1 MTNLS
6 FIDYL
11 EAKNKPRLTNESNIL
26 FNPNVPLDPDSVD
39 VGMPL
44 TEAQFT
50 SDKLDKVTKLY
61 GKLFGK
67 KFGGEFKVVFTE
79 QFQRQDGTKGFGY
92 RLFNKFGYQLRFGF
106 LKGNITAFKETPK
119 RDTFIVDSLDYWDK
133 DNHELDRPTI
143 TCSFSASCNV
153 VQIYEKLC
161 ALLRKKKVGTFKLD
175 DFITEAVDAS
185 NTRIKDRAAFLKN
198 KKALFKSKGINVSPL
213 FGDAEA
219 FSQAIE
225 QEGLEDEW
233 NEFYATL
240 EKGKRET
247 NSVQN
252 NVISTQ
258 KQFDD
263 NVYADPKYVFEDIKT
278 VTEFVAKGGSKS
290 LIICG
295 EGGTGKT
302 YEVTSTLKRV
312 LGEPGNKYTYHSG
325 AKIAPRSF
333 YATVF
338 RERDVLQVWDEADD
352 ILKQPDTIMM
362 LKPALDTSGKPAME
376 YITGT
381 YPMNGR
387 SEAEIRDYCAQC
399 DDADSLVFTQNV
411 NKVKDGEMVIPSK
424 FYFDGEMIF
433 ISNMRASQI
442 EDAIKSRSIFI
453 DVYLC
458 ARDMYNRTKSI
469 MKAKYPNKSDEQL
482 DKFFEALGMAIPDA
496 DEEVTYMT
504 PEIARKRKPLTIR
517 SAVIGMA
524 LQDAGVESWARI
536 ASMYV

>member
-39 VGMPL
+39 VGSPL

-67 KFGGEFKVVFTE
+67 KFGGEFKVAFTE
-79 QFQRQDGTKGFGY
+79 EFKRQDGTKGFGY

-106 LKGNITAFKETPK
+106 LKGNITAFKITPK

-198 KKALFKSKGINVSPL
+198 KKELFKSKGIKVSPL

-252 NVISTQ
+252 SVKNTQ
-258 KQFDD
+258 KKMDET
-263 NVYADPKYVFEDIKT
+263 VYSDPKYVFEDIKT
-278 VTEFVAKGGSKS
+278 LTKFVAQGGSKS
-290 LIICG
+290 LIVCG
-295 EGGTGKT
+295 MGGIGKT
-302 YEVTSTLKRV
+302 YEVTSTLRKIY
-312 LGEPGNKYTYHSG
+312 GEPGAKYTYHSG
-325 AKIAPRSF
+325 AKISPRSF
-333 YATVF
+333 YSAVF
-338 RERDVLQVWDEADD
+338 RERDMLQVWDEADS
-352 ILKQPDTIMM
+352 ILKQDDTVMM

-376 YITGT
+376 YVTNTLPMTGK
-381 YPMNGR
+381 N
-387 SEAEIRDYCAQC
+387 EAEIRDYCLQC
-399 DDADSLVFTQNV
+399 DEADTLVYTNNP
-411 NKVKDGEMVIPSK
+411 NKLKEGEMTFPSK
-424 FYFDGEMIF
+424 FYFDGQMIF
-433 ISNMRASQI
+433 ISNMRATEI
-442 EDAIKSRSIFI
+442 EDAIKSRSIFL
-453 DVYLC
+453 DVYLS
-458 ARDMYNRTKSI
+458 ATDVMNRMKTI
-469 MKAKYPNKSDEQL
+469 MKAQYPDETDESL
-482 DKFFEALGMAIPDA
+482 NEFFDTMGASVPD
-496 DEEVTYMT
+496 EGPVTYMT
-504 PEIARKRKPLTIR
+504 PELARRNKPLTIR
-517 SAVIGMA
+517 SLVLGMA
-524 LQDAGVESWARI
+524 LKKAGVEAWERI

>member
-1 MTNLS
+1 MIN

-11 EAKNKPRLTNESNIL
+11 AATKTVKLGKNNMLYNESL
-26 FNPNVPLDPDSVD
+26 EVDLDSLDF
-39 VGMPL
+39 GMPL
-44 TEAQFT
+44 TEAQF
-50 SDKLDKVTKLY
+50 SQDKLDKVTKLY

-67 KFGGEFKVVFTE
+67 KFGGDFKVVFTE
-79 QFQRQDGTKGFGY
+79 QFTRQDGTKGFGY
-92 RLFNKFGYQLRFGF
+92 RLFNRFGYQLRFGY
-106 LKGNITAFKETPK
+106 LKGNITAFKEAPK

-133 DNHELDRPTI
+133 DNHELDKPTL
-143 TCSFSASCNV
+143 TCTFSSTCNV

-161 ALLRKKKVGTFKLD
+161 ELLRKNKVGTFKLD

-185 NTRIKDRAAFLKN
+185 NTKIKDRAAFLKSN
-198 KKALFKSKGINVSPL
+198 KELFKSKGIKISPL
-213 FGDAEA
+213 FGDTDA
-219 FSQAIE
+219 FGNAVTDT
-225 QEGLEDEW
+225 GLEDEW
-233 NEFYATL
+233 NEFYATIS
-240 EKGKRET
+240 KGKKET
-247 NSVQN
+247 NSVQAE
-252 NVISTQ
+252 VVKTA
-258 KQFDD
+258 KDLDD
-263 NVYADPKYVFEDIKT
+263 TVYADPRYVFEDIKT
-278 VTEFVAKGGSKS
+278 LTEFVANGNAKS

-295 EGGTGKT
+295 QGGIGKT
-302 YEVTSTLKRV
+302 YEVTSTLKKL

-333 YATVF
+333 YASVF
-338 RERDVLQVWDEADD
+338 RERDVLQVWDEADS
-352 ILKQPDTIMM
+352 ILTQDDTIMM

-381 YPMNGR
+381 YPLNGKT
-387 SEAEIRDYCAQC
+387 EAEIRDYCAQC
-399 DDADSLVFTQNV
+399 DTADSLLFTQNV
-411 NKVKDGEMVIPSK
+411 NKVKDGEMVVPSK

-482 DKFFEALGMAIPDA
+482 NKFFEALGMAIPSK
-496 DEEVTYMT
+496 EIEVTYMT
-504 PEIARKRKPLTIR
+504 TEIARKRKPLTVR

-524 LQDAGVESWARI
+524 LQDSGVESWARI

>member
-39 VGMPL
+39 VGSPL

-67 KFGGEFKVVFTE
+67 KFGGEFKVAFTE

-106 LKGNITAFKETPK
+106 LKGNITAFKITPK

-161 ALLRKKKVGTFKLD
+161 VLLRKKKVGTFKLD

-198 KKALFKSKGINVSPL
+198 KKELFKSKGIKVSPL

-219 FSQAIE
+219 FGQAIE

-252 NVISTQ
+252 SVKNTQ
-258 KQFDD
+258 KKMDET
-263 NVYADPKYVFEDIKT
+263 VYSDPKYVFEDIKT
-278 VTEFVAKGGSKS
+278 LTKFVAQGGSKS
-290 LIICG
+290 LIVCG
-295 EGGTGKT
+295 MGGIGKT
-302 YEVTSTLKRV
+302 YEVTSTLRKIY
-312 LGEPGNKYTYHSG
+312 GEPGDKYTYHSG
-325 AKIAPRSF
+325 AKISPRSF
-333 YATVF
+333 YSAVF
-338 RERDVLQVWDEADD
+338 RERDMLQVWDEADS
-352 ILKQPDTIMM
+352 ILKQDDTVMM

-376 YITGT
+376 YVTNTLPMTGK
-381 YPMNGR
+381 N
-387 SEAEIRDYCAQC
+387 EAEIRDYCAQC
-399 DDADSLVFTQNV
+399 DAADTLVYTNNP
-411 NKVKDGEMVIPSK
+411 NKLKDGEMVFPSK
-424 FYFDGEMIF
+424 FYFDGQMIF
-433 ISNMRASQI
+433 ISNMRATEI
-442 EDAIKSRSIFI
+442 EEAIKSRSIFL
-453 DVYLC
+453 DVYLS
-458 ARDMYNRTKSI
+458 ATDVMNRMKTI
-469 MKAKYPNKSDEQL
+469 MKAQYPDETDESL
-482 DKFFEALGMAIPDA
+482 NEFFDTMGASVPD
-496 DEEVTYMT
+496 EGPVTYMT
-504 PEIARKRKPLTIR
+504 PELARRNKPLTIR
-517 SAVIGMA
+517 SLVLGMA
-524 LQDAGVESWARI
+524 LKKAGVEAWERI

>member
-1 MTNLS
+1 MLS
-6 FIDYL
+6 FIDFL
-11 EAKNKPRLTNESNIL
+11 EEINKPRLTTESNML
-26 FNPNVPLDPDSVD
+26 FNPKIALDPDSVD
-39 VGMPL
+39 VGSPL

-50 SDKLDKVTKLY
+50 RDKLDRVTKLY

-67 KFGGEFKVVFTE
+67 KFGGEFKVAFTE
-79 QFQRQDGTKGFGY
+79 EFQRQDGTKGFGY
-92 RLFNKFGYQLRFGF
+92 RLFNRFGYQLRFGF

-161 ALLRKKKVGTFKLD
+161 ELLRKKKVGTFKLD
-175 DFITEAVDAS
+175 DFITEAVDLGTS
-185 NTRIKDRAAFLKN
+185 TIVQRQNFLRDRN
-198 KKALFKSKGINVSPL
+198 KKIGAALPGK
-213 FGDAEA
+213 
-219 FSQAIE
+219 FSDYVE

-252 NVISTQ
+252 EVRATQ

-295 EGGTGKT
+295 EGGIGKT

-312 LGEPGNKYTYHSG
+312 LGEVGDKYTYHSG
-325 AKIAPRSF
+325 AKISPRSF
-333 YATVF
+333 FASVF

-352 ILKQPDTIMM
+352 ILKQDDTIMM

-376 YITGT
+376 YVTNTLPMTGK
-381 YPMNGR
+381 N
-387 SEAEIRDYCAQC
+387 EAEIRDYCSQC
-399 DDADSLVFTQNV
+399 DDADALLFTNNP
-411 NKVKDGEMVIPSK
+411 NKLKEGEMVYPSK
-424 FYFDGEMIF
+424 FYFDGSMIF
-433 ISNMRASQI
+433 ISNMRAAEI
-442 EDAIKSRSIFI
+442 EGAIKSRSIFI

-458 ARDMYNRTKSI
+458 ARDMYNRIKSI
-469 MKAKYPNKSDEQL
+469 MKAKYSNKSDEEL
-482 DKFFEALGMAIPDA
+482 ETFLEALGMAIPDT

-524 LQDAGVESWARI
+524 LKDAGVESWQRI

>member
-11 EAKNKPRLTNESNIL
+11 EAKNKPRLTNESNML

-39 VGMPL
+39 VGSPL

-67 KFGGEFKVVFTE
+67 KFGGEFKVAFTE
-79 QFQRQDGTKGFGY
+79 EFKRQDGTKGFGY

-106 LKGNITAFKETPK
+106 LKGNITAFKITPK

-198 KKALFKSKGINVSPL
+198 KKELFKSKGIKVSPL

-252 NVISTQ
+252 SVKNTQ
-258 KQFDD
+258 KKMDET
-263 NVYADPKYVFEDIKT
+263 VYSDPKYVFEDIKT
-278 VTEFVAKGGSKS
+278 LTKFVAQGGSKS
-290 LIICG
+290 LIVCG
-295 EGGTGKT
+295 MGGIGKT
-302 YEVTSTLKRV
+302 YEVTSTLRKIY
-312 LGEPGNKYTYHSG
+312 GEPGDKYTYHSG
-325 AKIAPRSF
+325 AKISPRSF
-333 YATVF
+333 YSAVF
-338 RERDVLQVWDEADD
+338 RERDMLQVWDEADS
-352 ILKQPDTIMM
+352 ILKQDDTVMM

-376 YITGT
+376 YVTNTLPMTGK
-381 YPMNGR
+381 N
-387 SEAEIRDYCAQC
+387 EAEIRDYCLQC
-399 DDADSLVFTQNV
+399 DEADTLVYTNNP
-411 NKVKDGEMVIPSK
+411 NKLKDGEMVFPSK
-424 FYFDGEMIF
+424 FYFDGQMIF
-433 ISNMRASQI
+433 ISNMRASEI
-442 EDAIKSRSIFI
+442 EDAIKSRSIFL
-453 DVYLC
+453 DVYLS
-458 ARDMYNRTKSI
+458 ATDVMNRMKTI
-469 MKAKYPNKSDEQL
+469 MKAQYPDETDESL
-482 DKFFEALGMAIPDA
+482 NEFFDTMGASVPD
-496 DEEVTYMT
+496 EGPVTYMT
-504 PEIARKRKPLTIR
+504 PELARRNKPLTIR
-517 SAVIGMA
+517 SLVLGMA
-524 LQDAGVESWARI
+524 LKKAGVEAWERI

>member
-39 VGMPL
+39 VGSPL

-50 SDKLDKVTKLY
+50 RDKLAKVTKLY

-67 KFGGEFKVVFTE
+67 KFGGEFKVAFTE
-79 QFQRQDGTKGFGY
+79 EFQRQDGTKGFGY

-106 LKGNITAFKETPK
+106 LKGNITAFKLTPK

-198 KKALFKSKGINVSPL
+198 KKELFKSKGIKVSPL

-219 FSQAIE
+219 FGQAIE

-252 NVISTQ
+252 SVKNTQ
-258 KQFDD
+258 KKMDET
-263 NVYADPKYVFEDIKT
+263 VYSDPKYVFEDIKT
-278 VTEFVAKGGSKS
+278 LTKFVAQGGSKS
-290 LIICG
+290 LIVCG
-295 EGGTGKT
+295 MGGIGKT
-302 YEVTSTLKRV
+302 YEVTSTLRKIY
-312 LGEPGNKYTYHSG
+312 GEPGDKYTYHSG
-325 AKIAPRSF
+325 AKISPRSF
-333 YATVF
+333 YSAVF
-338 RERDVLQVWDEADD
+338 RERDMLQVWDEADS
-352 ILKQPDTIMM
+352 ILKQDDTVMM

-376 YITGT
+376 YVTNTLPMTGK
-381 YPMNGR
+381 N
-387 SEAEIRDYCAQC
+387 EAEIRDYCLQC
-399 DDADSLVFTQNV
+399 DEADTLVYTNNP
-411 NKVKDGEMVIPSK
+411 NKLKDGEMVFPSK
-424 FYFDGEMIF
+424 FYFDGQMIF
-433 ISNMRASQI
+433 ISNMRASEI
-442 EDAIKSRSIFI
+442 EDAIKSRSIFL
-453 DVYLC
+453 DVYLS
-458 ARDMYNRTKSI
+458 ATDVMNRMKTI
-469 MKAKYPNKSDEQL
+469 MKAQYPDETDESL
-482 DKFFEALGMAIPDA
+482 NEFFDTMGASVPD
-496 DEEVTYMT
+496 EGPVTYMT
-504 PEIARKRKPLTIR
+504 PELARRNKPLTIR
-517 SAVIGMA
+517 SLVLGMA
-524 LQDAGVESWARI
+524 LKKAGVEAWERI

>member
-39 VGMPL
+39 VGSPL

-50 SDKLDKVTKLY
+50 RDKLDKVTKLY

-67 KFGGEFKVVFTE
+67 KFGGEFKVAFTE
-79 QFQRQDGTKGFGY
+79 EFQRQDGTKGFGY

-106 LKGNITAFKETPK
+106 LKGNITAFKITPK

-161 ALLRKKKVGTFKLD
+161 VLLRKKKVGTFKLD

-185 NTRIKDRAAFLKN
+185 NTKIKDREAFLRNN
-198 KKALFKSKGINVSPL
+198 KGLLKSKGIKISPL
-213 FGDAEA
+213 YTDAAAFGQAVEDA
-219 FSQAIE
+219 
-225 QEGLEDEW
+225 GLEDDW

-252 NVISTQ
+252 SVKNTQ
-258 KQFDD
+258 KKMDET
-263 NVYADPKYVFEDIKT
+263 VYSDPKYVFEDIKT
-278 VTEFVAKGGSKS
+278 LTKFVAQGGSKS
-290 LIICG
+290 LIVCG
-295 EGGTGKT
+295 MGGIGKT
-302 YEVTSTLKRV
+302 YEVTSTLRKIY
-312 LGEPGNKYTYHSG
+312 GEPGDKYTYHSG
-325 AKIAPRSF
+325 AKISPRSF
-333 YATVF
+333 YSAVF
-338 RERDVLQVWDEADD
+338 RERDMLQVWDEADS
-352 ILKQPDTIMM
+352 ILKQDDTIMM

-376 YITGT
+376 YVTNTLPMTGK
-381 YPMNGR
+381 N
-387 SEAEIRDYCAQC
+387 EAEIRDYCAQC
-399 DDADSLVFTQNV
+399 DAADTLVYTN
-411 NKVKDGEMVIPSK
+411 NPNTLKDGEMVVTSK
-424 FYFDGEMIF
+424 CYFDGQMIF
-433 ISNMRASQI
+433 ISNMRATEI
-442 EDAIKSRSIFI
+442 EDAIKSRSIFL
-453 DVYLC
+453 DVYLS
-458 ARDMYNRTKSI
+458 ATDVMNRMKTI
-469 MKAKYPNKSDEQL
+469 MKAQYPDETDESL
-482 DKFFEALGMAIPDA
+482 NEFFNTMGASVPD
-496 DEEVTYMT
+496 EGPVTYMT
-504 PEIARKRKPLTIR
+504 PELARRNKPLTIR
-517 SAVIGMA
+517 SLVLGMA
-524 LQDAGVESWARI
+524 LKKAGVEAWERI

>member
-39 VGMPL
+39 VGSPL

-50 SDKLDKVTKLY
+50 RDKLAKVTKLY

-67 KFGGEFKVVFTE
+67 KFGGEFKVAFTE
-79 QFQRQDGTKGFGY
+79 EFQRQDGTKGFGY

-106 LKGNITAFKETPK
+106 LKGNITAFKLTPK

-161 ALLRKKKVGTFKLD
+161 ELLRKKKVGTFKLD

-185 NTRIKDRAAFLKN
+185 NTKIKDREAFLRNN
-198 KKALFKSKGINVSPL
+198 KAFLKSKGIKISPL
-213 FGDAEA
+213 YTDAVAFGQAVEDA
-219 FSQAIE
+219 
-225 QEGLEDEW
+225 GLEDQW

-252 NVISTQ
+252 SVKNTQ
-258 KQFDD
+258 KKMDET
-263 NVYADPKYVFEDIKT
+263 VYSDPKYVFEDIKT
-278 VTEFVAKGGSKS
+278 LTKFVAQGGSKS
-290 LIICG
+290 LIVCG
-295 EGGTGKT
+295 MGGIGKT
-302 YEVTSTLKRV
+302 YEVTSTLRKIY
-312 LGEPGNKYTYHSG
+312 GEPGDKYTYHSG
-325 AKIAPRSF
+325 AKISPRSF
-333 YATVF
+333 YSAVF
-338 RERDVLQVWDEADD
+338 RERDMLQVWDEADS
-352 ILKQPDTIMM
+352 ILKQDDTVMM

-376 YITGT
+376 YVTNTLPMTGK
-381 YPMNGR
+381 N
-387 SEAEIRDYCAQC
+387 EAEIRDYCLQC
-399 DDADSLVFTQNV
+399 DEADTLVYTNNP
-411 NKVKDGEMVIPSK
+411 NKLKDGEMVFPSK
-424 FYFDGEMIF
+424 FYFDGQMIF
-433 ISNMRASQI
+433 ISNMRASEI
-442 EDAIKSRSIFI
+442 EDAIKSRSIFL
-453 DVYLC
+453 DVYLS
-458 ARDMYNRTKSI
+458 ATDVMNRMKTI
-469 MKAKYPNKSDEQL
+469 MKAQYPDETDESL
-482 DKFFEALGMAIPDA
+482 NEFFDTMGASVPD
-496 DEEVTYMT
+496 EGPVTYMT
-504 PEIARKRKPLTIR
+504 PELARRNKPLTIR
-517 SAVIGMA
+517 SLVLGMA
-524 LQDAGVESWARI
+524 LKKAGVEAWERI

>member
-11 EAKNKPRLTNESNIL
+11 EAKNKPRLTNESNML

-39 VGMPL
+39 IGSPL

-67 KFGGEFKVVFTE
+67 KFGGEFKVAFTE
-79 QFQRQDGTKGFGY
+79 EFKRQDGTKGFGY

-106 LKGNITAFKETPK
+106 LKGNITAFKITPK

-198 KKALFKSKGINVSPL
+198 KKELFKSKGIKVSPL

-252 NVISTQ
+252 SVKNTQ
-258 KQFDD
+258 KKMDET
-263 NVYADPKYVFEDIKT
+263 VYSDPKYVFEDIKT
-278 VTEFVAKGGSKS
+278 LTKFVAQGGSKS
-290 LIICG
+290 LIVCG
-295 EGGTGKT
+295 MGGIGKT
-302 YEVTSTLKRV
+302 YEVTSTLRKIY
-312 LGEPGNKYTYHSG
+312 GEPGAKYTYHSG
-325 AKIAPRSF
+325 AKISPRSF
-333 YATVF
+333 YSAVF
-338 RERDVLQVWDEADD
+338 RERDMLQVWDEADS
-352 ILKQPDTIMM
+352 ILKQDDTVMM

-376 YITGT
+376 YVTNTLPMTGK
-381 YPMNGR
+381 N
-387 SEAEIRDYCAQC
+387 EAEIRDYCLQC
-399 DDADSLVFTQNV
+399 DEADTLVYTNNP
-411 NKVKDGEMVIPSK
+411 NKLKDGEMAFPSK
-424 FYFDGEMIF
+424 FYFDGQMIF
-433 ISNMRASQI
+433 ISNMRATEI
-442 EDAIKSRSIFI
+442 EEAIKSRSIFL
-453 DVYLC
+453 DVYLS
-458 ARDMYNRTKSI
+458 ATDVMNRMKTI
-469 MKAKYPNKSDEQL
+469 MKAQYPDETDESL
-482 DKFFEALGMAIPDA
+482 NEFFDTMGASVPD
-496 DEEVTYMT
+496 EGPVTYMT
-504 PEIARKRKPLTIR
+504 PELARRNKPLTIR
-517 SAVIGMA
+517 SLVLGMA
-524 LQDAGVESWARI
+524 LKKAGVEAWERI

>member
-39 VGMPL
+39 VGSPL

-67 KFGGEFKVVFTE
+67 KFGGEFKVAFTE

-106 LKGNITAFKETPK
+106 LKGNITAFKITPK

-161 ALLRKKKVGTFKLD
+161 ELLRKKKLGTFKLD

-185 NTRIKDRAAFLKN
+185 NTKIKDREAFLRNN
-198 KKALFKSKGINVSPL
+198 KAFLKSKGIKISPL
-213 FGDAEA
+213 YTDAAAFGQAVEDA
-219 FSQAIE
+219 
-225 QEGLEDEW
+225 GLEDEW

-252 NVISTQ
+252 SVKNTQ
-258 KQFDD
+258 KKMDET
-263 NVYADPKYVFEDIKT
+263 VYSDPKYVFEDIKT
-278 VTEFVAKGGSKS
+278 LTKFVAQGGSKS
-290 LIICG
+290 LIVCG
-295 EGGTGKT
+295 MGGIGKT
-302 YEVTSTLKRV
+302 YEVTSTLRKIY
-312 LGEPGNKYTYHSG
+312 GEPGAKYTYHSG
-325 AKIAPRSF
+325 AKISPRSF
-333 YATVF
+333 YSAVF
-338 RERDVLQVWDEADD
+338 RERDMLQVWDEADS
-352 ILKQPDTIMM
+352 ILKQDDTVMM

-376 YITGT
+376 YVTNTLPMTGK
-381 YPMNGR
+381 N
-387 SEAEIRDYCAQC
+387 EAEIRDYCLQC
-399 DDADSLVFTQNV
+399 DEADTLVYTNNP
-411 NKVKDGEMVIPSK
+411 NKLKDGEMVFPSK
-424 FYFDGEMIF
+424 FYFDGQMIF
-433 ISNMRASQI
+433 ISNMRASEI
-442 EDAIKSRSIFI
+442 EDAIKSRSIFL
-453 DVYLC
+453 DVYLS
-458 ARDMYNRTKSI
+458 ATDVMNRMKTI
-469 MKAKYPNKSDEQL
+469 MKAQYPDETDESL
-482 DKFFEALGMAIPDA
+482 NEFFDTMGASVPD
-496 DEEVTYMT
+496 EGPVTYMT
-504 PEIARKRKPLTIR
+504 PELARRNKPLTIR
-517 SAVIGMA
+517 SLVLGMA
-524 LQDAGVESWARI
+524 LKKAGVEAWERI

>member
-39 VGMPL
+39 VGSPL

-67 KFGGEFKVVFTE
+67 KFGGEFKVAFTE
-79 QFQRQDGTKGFGY
+79 EFKRQDGTKGFGY

-106 LKGNITAFKETPK
+106 LKGNITAFKVTPK

-185 NTRIKDRAAFLKN
+185 NTKIKDRAAFIKDN
-198 KKALFKSKGINVSPL
+198 KAFLKSKGIKISPL
-213 FGDAEA
+213 FGDSAA
-219 FSQAIE
+219 FGQAVE
-225 QEGLEDEW
+225 DAGLEDQW

-252 NVISTQ
+252 SVRNTQ
-258 KQFDD
+258 KKMDET
-263 NVYADPKYVFEDIKT
+263 VYSDPKYVFEDIKT
-278 VTEFVAKGGSKS
+278 LTKFVAQGGSKS
-290 LIICG
+290 LIVCG
-295 EGGTGKT
+295 MGGIGKT
-302 YEVTSTLKRV
+302 YEVTSTLRKIY
-312 LGEPGNKYTYHSG
+312 GEPGAKYTYHSG
-325 AKIAPRSF
+325 AKISPRSF
-333 YATVF
+333 YSAVF
-338 RERDVLQVWDEADD
+338 RERDMLQVWDEADS
-352 ILKQPDTIMM
+352 ILKQDDTIMM

-376 YITGT
+376 YVTNTLPMTGK
-381 YPMNGR
+381 N
-387 SEAEIRDYCAQC
+387 EAEIRDYCLQC
-399 DDADSLVFTQNV
+399 DEADTLLFTNNP
-411 NKVKDGEMVIPSK
+411 NKLKDGEMVYPSK
-424 FYFDGEMIF
+424 FYFDGQMIF
-433 ISNMRASQI
+433 ISNMRATEI
-442 EDAIKSRSIFI
+442 EDAIKSRSIFL
-453 DVYLC
+453 DVYLS
-458 ARDMYNRTKSI
+458 ATDVMNRMKTI
-469 MKAKYPNKSDEQL
+469 MKAQYPDETDESL
-482 DKFFEALGMAIPDA
+482 NEFFDTMGASVPD
-496 DEEVTYMT
+496 EGPVTYMT
-504 PEIARKRKPLTIR
+504 PELARRNKPLTIR
-517 SAVIGMA
+517 SLVLGMA
-524 LQDAGVESWARI
+524 LKKAGVEAWERI

>member
-1 MTNLS
+1 MTKLS

-39 VGMPL
+39 IGSPL

-106 LKGNITAFKETPK
+106 LKGNITAFKITPK

-161 ALLRKKKVGTFKLD
+161 VLLRKKKVGTFKLD

-198 KKALFKSKGINVSPL
+198 KKELFKSKGIKVSPL

-219 FSQAIE
+219 FNQAIE

-252 NVISTQ
+252 SVKNTQ
-258 KQFDD
+258 KKMDET
-263 NVYADPKYVFEDIKT
+263 VYSDPKYVFEDIKT
-278 VTEFVAKGGSKS
+278 LTKFVAQGGSKS
-290 LIICG
+290 LIVCG
-295 EGGTGKT
+295 MGGIGKT
-302 YEVTSTLKRV
+302 YEVTSTLRKIY
-312 LGEPGNKYTYHSG
+312 GEPGAKYTYHSG
-325 AKIAPRSF
+325 AKISPRSF
-333 YATVF
+333 YSAVF
-338 RERDVLQVWDEADD
+338 RERDMLQVWDEADS
-352 ILKQPDTIMM
+352 ILKQDDTVMM

-376 YITGT
+376 YVTNTLPMTGK
-381 YPMNGR
+381 N
-387 SEAEIRDYCAQC
+387 EAEIRDYCLQC
-399 DDADSLVFTQNV
+399 DEADTLVYTNNP
-411 NKVKDGEMVIPSK
+411 NKLKEGEMVFPSK
-424 FYFDGEMIF
+424 FYFDGQMIF
-433 ISNMRASQI
+433 ISNMRATEI
-442 EDAIKSRSIFI
+442 EDAIKSRSIFL
-453 DVYLC
+453 DVYLS
-458 ARDMYNRTKSI
+458 ATDVMNRMKTI
-469 MKAKYPNKSDEQL
+469 MKAQYPDETDESL
-482 DKFFEALGMAIPDA
+482 NEFFDTMGASVPD
-496 DEEVTYMT
+496 EGPVTYMT
-504 PEIARKRKPLTIR
+504 PELARRNKPLTIR
-517 SAVIGMA
+517 SLVLGMA
-524 LQDAGVESWARI
+524 LKKAGVEAWERI

>member
-50 SDKLDKVTKLY
+50 RDKLDKVTKLY

-67 KFGGEFKVVFTE
+67 KFGGEFKVAFTE
-79 QFQRQDGTKGFGY
+79 EFQRQDGTKGFGY

-106 LKGNITAFKETPK
+106 LKGNITAFKVTPK

-161 ALLRKKKVGTFKLD
+161 VLLRKKKIGTFKLD

-185 NTRIKDRAAFLKN
+185 NTKIKEREAFLRNN
-198 KKALFKSKGINVSPL
+198 KSFLKSKGIKISPL
-213 FGDAEA
+213 YTDSAAFGQAVEDA
-219 FSQAIE
+219 
-225 QEGLEDEW
+225 GLEDQW

-252 NVISTQ
+252 SVKNTQ
-258 KQFDD
+258 KKMDET
-263 NVYADPKYVFEDIKT
+263 VYSDPKYVFEDIKT
-278 VTEFVAKGGSKS
+278 LTKFVAQGGSKS
-290 LIICG
+290 LIVCG
-295 EGGTGKT
+295 MGGIGKT
-302 YEVTSTLKRV
+302 YEVTSTLRKIY
-312 LGEPGNKYTYHSG
+312 GEPGDKYTYHSG
-325 AKIAPRSF
+325 AKISPRSF
-333 YATVF
+333 YSAVF
-338 RERDVLQVWDEADD
+338 RERDMLQVWDEADS
-352 ILKQPDTIMM
+352 ILKQDDTIMM

-376 YITGT
+376 YVTNTLPMTGK
-381 YPMNGR
+381 N
-387 SEAEIRDYCAQC
+387 EAEIRDYCAQC
-399 DDADSLVFTQNV
+399 DAADTLVYTNNP
-411 NKVKDGEMVIPSK
+411 NKLKDGEMVFPSK
-424 FYFDGEMIF
+424 FYFDGQMIF
-433 ISNMRASQI
+433 ISNMRATEI
-442 EDAIKSRSIFI
+442 EDAIKSRSIFL
-453 DVYLC
+453 DVYLS
-458 ARDMYNRTKSI
+458 ATDVMNRMKTI
-469 MKAKYPNKSDEQL
+469 MKAQYPDETDESL
-482 DKFFEALGMAIPDA
+482 NEFFNTMGASVPD
-496 DEEVTYMT
+496 EGPVTYMT
-504 PEIARKRKPLTIR
+504 PELARRNKPLTIR
-517 SAVIGMA
+517 SLVLGMA
-524 LQDAGVESWARI
+524 LKKAGVEAWERI

>member
-39 VGMPL
+39 VGSPL

-50 SDKLDKVTKLY
+50 RDKLEKVTKLY

-67 KFGGEFKVVFTE
+67 KFGGEFKVAFTE

-106 LKGNITAFKETPK
+106 LKGNITAFKITPK

-185 NTRIKDRAAFLKN
+185 NTKIKDRAAFIKDN
-198 KKALFKSKGINVSPL
+198 KAFLKSKGIKISPL
-213 FGDAEA
+213 FGDSAA
-219 FSQAIE
+219 FGQAVE
-225 QEGLEDEW
+225 DAGLEDQW

-252 NVISTQ
+252 SVKNTQ
-258 KQFDD
+258 KKMDD
-263 NVYADPKYVFEDIKT
+263 TVYSDPKYVFEDIKT
-278 VTEFVAKGGSKS
+278 LTKFVAQGGSKS
-290 LIICG
+290 LIVCG
-295 EGGTGKT
+295 MGGIGKT
-302 YEVTSTLKRV
+302 YEVTSTLRKIY
-312 LGEPGNKYTYHSG
+312 GEPGDKYTYHSG
-325 AKIAPRSF
+325 AKISPRSF
-333 YATVF
+333 YSAVF
-338 RERDVLQVWDEADD
+338 RERDMLQVWDEADS
-352 ILKQPDTIMM
+352 ILKQDDTIMM

-376 YITGT
+376 YVTNTLPMTGK
-381 YPMNGR
+381 N
-387 SEAEIRDYCAQC
+387 EAEIRDYCLQC
-399 DDADSLVFTQNV
+399 DEADTLVYTNNP
-411 NKVKDGEMVIPSK
+411 NKLKDGEMAFPSK
-424 FYFDGEMIF
+424 FYFDGQMIF
-433 ISNMRASQI
+433 ISNMRASEI
-442 EDAIKSRSIFI
+442 EEAIKSRSIFL
-453 DVYLC
+453 DVYLS
-458 ARDMYNRTKSI
+458 ATDVMNRMKTI
-469 MKAKYPNKSDEQL
+469 MKAQYPDETDESL
-482 DKFFEALGMAIPDA
+482 NEFFETMGASVPD
-496 DEEVTYMT
+496 EGPVTYMT
-504 PEIARKRKPLTIR
+504 PELARRNKPLTIR
-517 SAVIGMA
+517 SLVLGMA
-524 LQDAGVESWARI
+524 LKKAGVESWERI

>member
-1 MTNLS
+1 MLS
-6 FIDYL
+6 FIDFL
-11 EAKNKPRLTNESNIL
+11 EKINAPHLTTESNIL
-26 FNPNVPLDPDSVD
+26 YNPLKSLDPDSVD
-39 VGMPL
+39 IGMPL

-50 SDKLDKVTKLY
+50 RDKLDKVTKLY

-67 KFGGEFKVVFTE
+67 KFGGEFKVAFTE
-79 QFQRQDGTKGFGY
+79 EFQRQDGTKGFGY
-92 RLFNKFGYQLRFGF
+92 RLFNKHGYQLRFGF
-106 LKGNITAFKETPK
+106 LKGDITAFKVTPK

-133 DNHELDRPTI
+133 DNRELDRPTI
-143 TCSFSASCNV
+143 TCSFSSSCNV

-161 ALLRKKKVGTFKLD
+161 ELLRKKKVGTFKLD
-175 DFITEAVDAS
+175 DFITEAVDLGRS
-185 NTRIKDRAAFLKN
+185 TIVQRQNFLRDRN
-198 KKALFKSKGINVSPL
+198 KKVGAALPGKFADYV
-213 FGDAEA
+213 
-219 FSQAIE
+219 E

-247 NSVQN
+247 NSVQAE
-252 NVISTQ
+252 VVKTT
-258 KQFDD
+258 KDLDD
-263 NVYADPKYVFEDIKT
+263 TVYADPRYVFEDIKT
-278 VTEFVAKGGSKS
+278 VTEFVAKGHAKS

-312 LGEPGNKYTYHSG
+312 LGEPGDKYTYHSG

-352 ILKQPDTIMM
+352 ILSQADTIMM

-381 YPMNGR
+381 YPMNGK

-411 NKVKDGEMVIPSK
+411 NKVKDGEMVVPSK

-469 MKAKYPNKSDEQL
+469 MKAKYPNKTDEQL
-482 DKFFEALGMAIPDA
+482 EKFFEALGMAIPSQ
-496 DEEVTYMT
+496 ESEITYMT
-504 PEIARKRKPLTIR
+504 PELARKRKPLTIR

>member
-39 VGMPL
+39 IGSPL

-50 SDKLDKVTKLY
+50 RDKLDKVTKLY

-67 KFGGEFKVVFTE
+67 KFGGEFKVAFTE
-79 QFQRQDGTKGFGY
+79 EFQRQDGTKGFGY

-106 LKGNITAFKETPK
+106 LKGNITAFKITPK

-161 ALLRKKKVGTFKLD
+161 TLLRKKKVGTFKLD

-198 KKALFKSKGINVSPL
+198 KKELFKSKGIKVSPL

-252 NVISTQ
+252 SVKNTQ
-258 KQFDD
+258 KKMDET
-263 NVYADPKYVFEDIKT
+263 VYSDPKYVFEDIKT
-278 VTEFVAKGGSKS
+278 LTKFVAQGGSKS
-290 LIICG
+290 LIVCG
-295 EGGTGKT
+295 MGGIGKT
-302 YEVTSTLKRV
+302 YEVTSTLRKIY
-312 LGEPGNKYTYHSG
+312 GEPGDKYTYHSG
-325 AKIAPRSF
+325 AKISPRSF
-333 YATVF
+333 YSAVF
-338 RERDVLQVWDEADD
+338 RERDMLQVWDEADS
-352 ILKQPDTIMM
+352 ILKQDDTVMM

-376 YITGT
+376 YVTNTLPMTGK
-381 YPMNGR
+381 N
-387 SEAEIRDYCAQC
+387 EAEIRDYCLQC
-399 DDADSLVFTQNV
+399 DEADTLVYTNNP
-411 NKVKDGEMVIPSK
+411 NKLKDGEMVFPSK
-424 FYFDGEMIF
+424 FYFDGQMIF
-433 ISNMRASQI
+433 ISNMRATEI
-442 EDAIKSRSIFI
+442 EDAIKSRSIFL
-453 DVYLC
+453 DVYLS
-458 ARDMYNRTKSI
+458 ATDVMNRMKTI
-469 MKAKYPNKSDEQL
+469 MKAQYPDETDESL
-482 DKFFEALGMAIPDA
+482 NEFFDTMGASVPD
-496 DEEVTYMT
+496 EGPVTYMT
-504 PEIARKRKPLTIR
+504 PELARRNKPLTIR
-517 SAVIGMA
+517 SLVLGMA
-524 LQDAGVESWARI
+524 LKKAGVEAWERI

>member
-26 FNPNVPLDPDSVD
+26 FNPNVSLDPDSVD
-39 VGMPL
+39 IGSPL

-50 SDKLDKVTKLY
+50 RDKLDKVTKLY

-67 KFGGEFKVVFTE
+67 KFGGEFKVAFTE

-106 LKGNITAFKETPK
+106 LKGNITAFKITPK

-198 KKALFKSKGINVSPL
+198 KKELFKSKGIKVSPL
-213 FGDAEA
+213 FGDATA
-219 FSQAIE
+219 FGQAVE
-225 QEGLEDEW
+225 DAGLEDQW

-252 NVISTQ
+252 SVKNTQ
-258 KQFDD
+258 KKMDET
-263 NVYADPKYVFEDIKT
+263 VYSDPKYVFEDIKT
-278 VTEFVAKGGSKS
+278 LTKFVAQGGSKS
-290 LIICG
+290 LIVCG
-295 EGGTGKT
+295 MGGIGKT
-302 YEVTSTLKRV
+302 YEVTSTLRKIY
-312 LGEPGNKYTYHSG
+312 GEPGDKYTYHSG
-325 AKIAPRSF
+325 AKISPRSF
-333 YATVF
+333 YSAVF
-338 RERDVLQVWDEADD
+338 RERDMLQVWDEADS
-352 ILKQPDTIMM
+352 ILKQDDTVMM

-376 YITGT
+376 YVTNTLPMTGK
-381 YPMNGR
+381 N
-387 SEAEIRDYCAQC
+387 EAEIRDYCLQC
-399 DDADSLVFTQNV
+399 DEADTLVYTNNP
-411 NKVKDGEMVIPSK
+411 NKLKDGEMAFPSK
-424 FYFDGEMIF
+424 FYFDGQMIF
-433 ISNMRASQI
+433 ISNMRATEI
-442 EDAIKSRSIFI
+442 EDAIKSRSIFL
-453 DVYLC
+453 DVYLS
-458 ARDMYNRTKSI
+458 ATDVMNRMKTI
-469 MKAKYPNKSDEQL
+469 MKAQYPDETDESL
-482 DKFFEALGMAIPDA
+482 NEFFDTMGASVPD
-496 DEEVTYMT
+496 EGPVTYMT
-504 PEIARKRKPLTIR
+504 PELARRNKPLTIR
-517 SAVIGMA
+517 SLVLGMA
-524 LQDAGVESWARI
+524 LKKAGVEAWERI